1 MNNIRAGQLF
11 LPPKRQCSIKF
22 LHEILTGKKK
32 YFRNDEMPVVYV
44 QRLEKLTIKNV
55 LEKVY
60 SNEAVRQYL
69 PDFDVDP

>member
-1 MNNIRAGQLF
+1 
-11 LPPKRQCSIKF
+11 
-22 LHEILTGKKK
+22 
-32 YFRNDEMPVVYV
+32 MPVVYI

-60 SNEAVRQYL
+60 SNETVRQYL